1 MPEMTYRDAI
11 NLALKEEMRRDSS
24 VVTWGEDVALYEG
37 SFKVT
42 RGLLAEFGEERV
54 KDTPISENT
63 IIGVAIGAAM
73 GGLRPVAE
81 LMTVNFALLAM
92 DQIVNHMS
100 KIRYMFGGQTF
111 LPMVI
116 RAPGGGGSQL
126 AAQHSQ
132 SLETF
137 FMHCPGMYVAMPT
150 TPADAKGLLK
160 TAIRDNNPVM
170 FLEHEL
176 LYNSKGEVPEDP
188 EFLIPFGKANVI
200 RAGSDVTIVAYS
212 RMTAL
217 ALEAA
222 IELERESISCEVVD
236 LRTLTP
242 LDTETFIS
250 SARKT
255 GRAVVVEECW
265 HSAGL
270 GGDIAWRIHNACF
283 ETLLVP
289 VARVSGLD
297 VPMPYSRKLEK
308 LCIPQVSSIIQAV
321 RSVLS
326 GASQG

>member
-1 MPEMTYRDAI
+1 MSDMTYRDAL
-11 NLALKEEMRRDSS
+11 NLALKEEMRRDPS
-24 VVTWGEDVALYEG
+24 VVVWGEDVALYEG

-81 LMTVNFALLAM
+81 LMTVNFAFLAM
-92 DQIVNHMS
+92 DQIINHMT

-137 FMHCPGMYVAMPT
+137 FMHCPGLYVAVPA

-160 TAIRDNNPVM
+160 SAIRNDNPVM

-188 EFLIPFGKANVI
+188 EFLIPFGKSGVL
-200 RAGSDVTIVAYS
+200 REGSEVTIIAYS
-212 RMTAL
+212 RMAVL
-217 ALEAA
+217 SLQAAAALEEAGVQ
-222 IELERESISCEVVD
+222 CEVLD
-236 LRTLTP
+236 LRTLSP
-242 LDTETFIS
+242 LDTDAIVAS
-250 SARKT
+250 VRKT

-265 HSAGL
+265 RTCGL
-270 GGDIAWRIHNACF
+270 GAEISSRIHESCF
-283 ETLLVP
+283 DRLLAP
-289 VARVSGLD
+289 VRRVSGLD

-308 LCIPQVSSIIQAV
+308 LCIPQVETIVAAV
-321 RSVLS
+321 RDVIA
-326 GASQG
+326 GTY